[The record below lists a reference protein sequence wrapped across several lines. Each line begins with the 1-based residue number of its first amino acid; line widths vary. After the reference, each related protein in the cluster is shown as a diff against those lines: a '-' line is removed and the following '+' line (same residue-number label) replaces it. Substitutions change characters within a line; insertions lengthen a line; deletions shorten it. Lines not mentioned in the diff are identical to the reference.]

1 MKRLG
6 FILGTLTALFYLAI
20 QVASL
25 SNYGV
30 NWDEPTHFG
39 RGHAILHFFLTGN
52 KDYKQLTEKENIR
65 RSFYQSDAYTFNV
78 FEKKFAQA
86 APLTVGNHPPLSG
99 FFAAIFNKI
108 FYQKLA
114 ILGDIESYHLY
125 SIVIS
130 SAFIGILF
138 YFVHDVYGLFA
149 AVVAAISL
157 ITHPLFLGESRFN
170 IKDVPEASYFGITLV
185 CFYYAMTKKNLKW
198 LLATVIFFGLG
209 LATKLNILFV
219 LPIMLLWGVV
229 AGIKKT
235 KILSVLILVFF
246 VGGII
251 FFASWPML
259 WASPVVRIL
268 KVLTYYKTIGTNT
281 HFDPQYLTIFR
292 LNSYALQWILYST
305 PLVTLFFSFLGFVQV
320 VRNRSSFLVLLWFLT
335 PIARVTLPNTNIY
348 GGVRQIME
356 YIPPMAILSGIGAA
370 AMVSWLKNKRGKL
383 KTVFQM
389 IIILS
394 FVPITMKMI
403 QMHPNESVYFNPI
416 IGGLKG
422 AAQRGIPGW
431 GNSLG
436 STYRQGV
443 GWLNAHAEKGAK
455 IATVFGL
462 RSNIPLI
469 DLRPDIDFQN
479 KYRSG
484 IYRDGEYIIDVT
496 HEGTQEH
503 LYLRKYLD
511 RFLVPVYELTVD
523 SVPLLKIWKNDLE
536 HTKPFYKSEERI
548 LWNVNSVV
556 QDERKIDIDI
566 GKVLQITQLTVF
578 YNTRTFC
585 ALPAKGY
592 VEYSVDNEHWLRAVN
607 DLTSSPLSSWFKPQP
622 EPGILQFLFAAEPV
636 RFIRLFIHDETSCLL
651 RGPVWVW
658 VNYL

>member
-1 MKRLG
+1 M
-6 FILGTLTALFYLAI
+6 
-20 QVASL
+20 
-25 SNYGV
+25 
-30 NWDEPTHFG
+30 
-39 RGHAILHFFLTGN
+39 
-52 KDYKQLTEKENIR
+52 
-65 RSFYQSDAYTFNV
+65 
-78 FEKKFAQA
+78 
-86 APLTVGNHPPLSG
+86 
-99 FFAAIFNKI
+99 
-108 FYQKLA
+108 
-114 ILGDIESYHLY
+114 
-125 SIVIS
+125 
-130 SAFIGILF
+130 
-138 YFVHDVYGLFA
+138 
-149 AVVAAISL
+149 
-157 ITHPLFLGESRFN
+157 
-170 IKDVPEASYFGITLV
+170 PEASYFGITLV

-403 QMHPNESVYFNPI
+403 QMHPNESVYFNP
-416 IGGLKG
+416 
-422 AAQRGIPGW
+422 
-431 GNSLG
+431 
-436 STYRQGV
+436 
-443 GWLNAHAEKGAK
+443 
-455 IATVFGL
+455 
-462 RSNIPLI
+462 
-469 DLRPDIDFQN
+469 
-479 KYRSG
+479 
-484 IYRDGEYIIDVT
+484 
-496 HEGTQEH
+496 
-503 LYLRKYLD
+503 
-511 RFLVPVYELTVD
+511 
-523 SVPLLKIWKNDLE
+523 
-536 HTKPFYKSEERI
+536 
-548 LWNVNSVV
+548 
-556 QDERKIDIDI
+556 
-566 GKVLQITQLTVF
+566 
-578 YNTRTFC
+578 
-585 ALPAKGY
+585 
-592 VEYSVDNEHWLRAVN
+592 
-607 DLTSSPLSSWFKPQP
+607 
-622 EPGILQFLFAAEPV
+622 
-636 RFIRLFIHDETSCLL
+636 
-651 RGPVWVW
+651 
-658 VNYL
+658 